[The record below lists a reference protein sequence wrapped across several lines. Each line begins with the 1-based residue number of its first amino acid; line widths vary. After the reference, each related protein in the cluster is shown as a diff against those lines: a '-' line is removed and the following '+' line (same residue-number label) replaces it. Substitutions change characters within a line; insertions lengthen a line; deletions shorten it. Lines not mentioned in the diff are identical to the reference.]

1 MLKIYTYHPS
11 RISNELSAIV
21 QNAVLPGLKTGLE
34 KLGIDYDYQ
43 PNKPI
48 ANGDKVLVMSDHLL
62 WRELIETKRNDTN
75 FTLLAG
81 PIFEIEDTHRHGLE
95 HLINTDG
102 IPNPFLILNRL
113 DSVLVVF

>member
-48 ANGDKVLVMSDHLL
+48 ANGDDHC
-62 WRELIETKRNDTN
+62 RQIRRTKLGR
-75 FTLLAG
+75 F
-81 PIFEIEDTHRHGLE
+81 
-95 HLINTDG
+95 
-102 IPNPFLILNRL
+102 
-113 DSVLVVF
+113 